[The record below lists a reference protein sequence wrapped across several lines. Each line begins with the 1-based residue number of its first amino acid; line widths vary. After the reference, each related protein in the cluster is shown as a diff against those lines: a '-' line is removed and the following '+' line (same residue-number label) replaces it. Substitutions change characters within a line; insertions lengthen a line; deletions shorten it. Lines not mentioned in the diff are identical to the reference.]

1 MMTIYYA
8 IVFFV
13 IGTVLGSFYNVVG
26 YRLPRNESI
35 IYPPSHCPNCNHQLK
50 PWELIP
56 IVSFIIQK
64 GRCTCC
70 HKKIAWYYP
79 IFEAMCG
86 ILFMLAF
93 LSYGLTLELI
103 VPLTFISMLIIIMV
117 SDYYYMIISDEVLL
131 FFGIAILVEKTI
143 IYGLSSL
150 PMTLLNGVIAFA
162 IMFLLKKFG
171 DFLFKKESMGGGDIK
186 LLFIFGLVLGWPN
199 SLAAIVLGSVIGLP
213 LSLLVLTFK
222 KSHIVPFGPFLAMG
236 AIVMLL
242 CKWDINNLLE
252 LLIK

>member
-1 MMTIYYA
+1 MMMTRYYA
-8 IVFFV
+8 IVFVV

-103 VPLTFISMLIIIMV
+103 IVLTFISMLIIIMV
-117 SDYYYMIISDEVLL
+117 SDYYYMIISDEVLI
-131 FFGIAILVEKTI
+131 FFGIALIIEKGF
-143 IYGLSSL
+143 IYGWGYAFDFII
-150 PMTLLNGVIAFA
+150 NGIIAFC
-162 IMFLLKKFG
+162 IMFLLKKLG
-171 DFLFKKESMGGGDIK
+171 DFMFKKESMGGGDIK
-186 LLFIFGLVLGWPN
+186 LMFIF
-199 SLAAIVLGSVIGLP
+199 
-213 LSLLVLTFK
+213 
-222 KSHIVPFGPFLAMG
+222 
-236 AIVMLL
+236 
-242 CKWDINNLLE
+242 
-252 LLIK
+252 